1 MLGIAIFTLA
11 LVAEQVA
18 SYTTPPK
25 PYTLNEGDVREY
37 KQQIPFENSNPS
49 RVAAGELYQSDMLLT
64 EEQWAALRNRKAI
77 KDVQYRWTEGS
88 DGYPFVPYVFQDSV
102 DQTDVGAAL
111 DHWMDHTCIKF
122 EETSDTDQPHLQFHI
137 GSGCWS
143 YVGMMHFWQGQ
154 QISIGSGC
162 NSLGTIV
169 HEVGHAMGFHH
180 EQARSDRDDYVI
192 IFMDNVESGKEG
204 NFEKADDDNHG
215 VPYDYSSN
223 MHYGQTY
230 FTVNGKPTIVTID
243 PMAQELI
250 GSRNG
255 LTHRDKLLANR
266 MYNCIGKW
274 LEKCGLDSDPCLNDG
289 YTGKDC
295 TCICPPGTS
304 GSNCESVEGDY
315 YEDLRSPLSE
325 KITTE
330 KSLTVAVEDAGTTFV
345 KWIVPPTCKTA
356 KLTFT
361 SGSMYSGDCYYQFMT
376 VRTDESDL
384 EGTEMCAA
392 DVSPGVTLTSD
403 TGIIITFTNRVNY
416 GGPSTVW
423 EADVTF
429 EDISGCTA
437 TDPPTT
443 PAPTTPAPT
452 TPAPT
457 TPAPTT
463 PAPTTPAPTTP
474 APTTPSEDIS
484 ECGKKPNKIT
494 IKNDEELF
502 ITSPEFSSPYPE
514 NKIKCG
520 WKLKAQKK
528 RKLSISCQF
537 FELNGKDKLKV
548 NKSTFIGT
556 DGPSVIAKKM
566 KIKFLS
572 KKNSSGP
579 GFFCKVVSIEG

>member
-1 MLGIAIFTLA
+1 MFGIAIFTLA
-11 LVAEQVA
+11 LVAEHVA
-18 SYTTPPK
+18 SYTTHPK
-25 PYTLNEGDVREY
+25 PYTLNDDDVQEY
-37 KQQIPFENSNPS
+37 KQPIPFENSNPS

-88 DGYPFVPYVFQDSV
+88 DGYPLVPYVFQDSV
-102 DQTDVGAAL
+102 DQTGVGAAL

-137 GSGCWS
+137 GSRCWS
-143 YVGMMHFWQGQ
+143 YVGMIHSWQGQ
-154 QISIGSGC
+154 QISIGHGC
-162 NSLGTIV
+162 NYLGIIV

-180 EQARSDRDDYVI
+180 EQSRSDRDDHVI
-192 IFMDNVESGKEG
+192 ILMDNVKDGSEN
-204 NFEKADDDNHG
+204 NFEKEDDNNYG

-266 MYNCIGKW
+266 MYDCIGKW
-274 LEKCGLDSDPCLNDG
+274 LEKCSLDSDPCLNDG
-289 YTGKDC
+289 YTGEDC
-295 TCICPPGTS
+295 TCVCPTGTS
-304 GSNCESVEGDY
+304 GSNCETVEGDY

-330 KSLTVAVEDAGTTFV
+330 KSLSVVVEDAGTFV

-361 SGSMYSGDCYYQFMT
+361 SGSMFPHDCYYQFMK
-376 VRTDESDL
+376 VRTDASDL

-403 TGIIITFTNRVNY
+403 TGIIITFTSRVNY

-429 EDISGCTA
+429 EVISGCTA
-437 TDPPTT
+437 TDPPTPAPPT
-443 PAPTTPAPT
+443 PAPTTPAP
-452 TPAPT
+452 P
-457 TPAPTT
+457 
-463 PAPTTPAPTTP
+463 TP
-474 APTTPSEDIS
+474 APTTPSEECF
-484 ECGKKPNKIT
+484 ECGKKPTKIT
-494 IKNDEELF
+494 IKQGEEIC
-502 ITSPEFSSPYPE
+502 ITSPKFSLPYPAG
-514 NKIKCG
+514 KQKCG

-528 RKLSISCQF
+528 RKLSISCTSF
-537 FELNGKDKLKV
+537 DLNGKDQLKV
-548 NKSTFIGT
+548 NKFTFRGT
-556 DGPSVIAKKM
+556 NGPSLIAKKM
-566 KIKFLS
+566 NIKFLS
-572 KKNSSGP
+572 KKKSSGP
-579 GFFCKVVSIEG
+579 GFFCKVVSI